1 MAEDTH
7 LHCSLRR
14 SNTMAANGTVRDIGS
29 DGVLS
34 NETRSYENWAEKA
47 LPCFTAIKVCIGVT
61 GLVGNSIVVLVMH
74 KYRKLFVNM
83 KTAYVINQ
91 SVLDAVT
98 SSILILAS
106 LFREDLLPLMDGV
119 AAELFCRL
127 WLTQILLWGLIISS
141 TYNLMAIS
149 FERYVAIAHPFWHM
163 TSFSHTKIRSSIVA
177 IWLFGITF
185 MASFMLPTTR
195 MSQGRCFRSY
205 FWPSRQV
212 AMVVTALQ
220 NIVNVVLPIA
230 VHCACYARILK
241 TLKMRVSPSEQAG
254 SSTAASTGLPLS
266 SEGIMITSTSTT
278 IHNALQVRKNARAP
292 ANPPTVN
299 QKQDM
304 AATRNMNTSFAIVT
318 ACFFACWMP
327 NRIYIFI
334 YHIGVVSHFRETYES
349 SVILV
354 FLNCCINPFIY
365 AAKYKPFKKGFSRLI
380 RCG

>member
-1 MAEDTH
+1 MGEDTH
-7 LHCSLRR
+7 LQCSLRVRR
-14 SNTMAANGTVRDIGS
+14 SNTMTANGTDRDVGS
-29 DGVLS
+29 GGVLW

-47 LPCFTAIKVCIGVT
+47 LPYFTATKVCIGVT

-98 SSILILAS
+98 SGILILAS

-127 WLTQILLWGLIISS
+127 WLTQILLWGLILSS

-185 MASFMLPTTR
+185 MASFMVPTTR

-212 AMVVTALQ
+212 TIVVAALT
-220 NIVNVVLPIA
+220 NIVNVVLPFA
-230 VHCACYARILK
+230 VHCVCYARILK

-254 SSTAASTGLPLS
+254 SSTAASSGLPSS
-266 SEGIMITSTSTT
+266 SE
-278 IHNALQVRKNARAP
+278 
-292 ANPPTVN
+292 VN
-299 QKQDM
+299 QKQNK

-318 ACFFACWMP
+318 ACFFACWIP
-327 NRIYIFI
+327 NKIYIFF
-334 YHIGVVSHFRETYES
+334 YHIGVISHFRETYES

-365 AAKYKPFKKGFSRLI
+365 AAKYKPFKKGLSRLI